1 MKTNLNVWIHCR
13 INPHSPNALLN
24 YQYDELS
31 KFAKQQDMQIVGA
44 TKIISDGKFMDNIS
58 YRSMITCIRRNR
70 VDAILMYSPLRISI
84 YPDLYEEFK
93 LFCKLNKVSVIC
105 LCDFE

>member
-1 MKTNLNVWIHCR
+1 MKELLVQGGKDYENQFKCLDTLH

-44 TKIISDGKFMDNIS
+44 TKIISDGKFMDNFS
-58 YRSMITCIRRNR
+58 YQFH
-70 VDAILMYSPLRISI
+70 DYLYS
-84 YPDLYEEFK
+84 
-93 LFCKLNKVSVIC
+93 
-105 LCDFE
+105 

>member
-1 MKTNLNVWIHCR
+1 MMSYPSLRNSNICR
-13 INPHSPNALLN
+13 SLEQL
-24 YQYDELS
+24 
-31 KFAKQQDMQIVGA
+31 
-44 TKIISDGKFMDNIS
+44 KIISDGKFMDNFS